1 MPNIGWPELLIILV
15 VVLILFG
22 GSRLAGIGKA
32 SGKAIREF
40 KEETRDLE
48 KKSDKDKTEDTAE
61 ADESKPEPKAIEAG
75 PSGAKS
81 KQAESTREER

>member
-1 MPNIGWPELLIILV
+1 MASIGWPELLIILV
-15 VVLILFG
+15 VVLVLFG

-48 KKSDKDKTEDTAE
+48 KDKKSDTEEKTSEAKAE
-61 ADESKPEPKAIEAG
+61 PEPKAIEAG
-75 PSGAKS
+75 PSASSAKRT
-81 KQAESTREER
+81 ESAGEER